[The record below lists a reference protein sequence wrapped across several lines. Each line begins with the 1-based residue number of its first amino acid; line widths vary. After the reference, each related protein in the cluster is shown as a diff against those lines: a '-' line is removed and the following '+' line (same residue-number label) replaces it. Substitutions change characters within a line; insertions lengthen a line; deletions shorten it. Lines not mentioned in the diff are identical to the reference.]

1 MGGVTV
7 RKIWTGRCLP
17 VAAVVALAAA
27 VSGCSSSLSTPAP
40 NLSSFF
46 NSVTTTA
53 TGKPDAPA
61 ADDITCPDVSVRAG
75 ASTLSVSSN
84 VSDDAALNLRYQV
97 GIGQTARECKLVG
110 NTVTMRVGVQ
120 GRVILGPAGGPGQI
134 DVPVRLAVVHEG
146 PNPKPILTKLN
157 RVSVTIPTGDGN
169 VQFTMIEDEISF
181 PMPRAGVID
190 EYIVYVG
197 FDALG
202 LREPAKPRPQQR
214 APRRPPA

>member
-1 MGGVTV
+1 M
-7 RKIWTGRCLP
+7 RKVWTGHCRP
-17 VAAVVALAAA
+17 VAAAVVLAAA
-27 VSGCSSSLSTPAP
+27 VSGCSSSLSTPASSF
-40 NLSSFF
+40 SSFF
-46 NSVTTTA
+46 NSVSTTA
-53 TGKPDAPA
+53 TGASDAPV

-84 VSDDAALNLRYQV
+84 VSDDAAMNLRYQV

-146 PNPKPILTKLN
+146 PNPRPIFTKLN

-197 FDALG
+197 FDAMG
-202 LREPAKPRPQQR
+202 MREPAKPRQQQR

>member
-1 MGGVTV
+1 M
-7 RKIWTGRCLP
+7 
-17 VAAVVALAAA
+17 AAA

-40 NLSSFF
+40 SFSSFF
-46 NSVTTTA
+46 NSVSTTA
-53 TGKPDAPA
+53 TRQPDAPV

-181 PMPRAGVID
+181 PMPRPGVID